1 MKRKNSKQESVTE
14 VNLTSLV
21 DVALTLVIIFMVASP
36 FVLQSGIKVSTPDLQ
51 KAEKVAE
58 ATDVKAEILLK
69 SDGALL
75 LNGKVIPVR
84 MFSDSL
90 RNCLAVSKNKQVLI
104 SAEGDVLHDQVIAVM
119 DEAKQCGASK
129 LSLIRQK
136 L

>member
-1 MKRKNSKQESVTE
+1 MKNKKSKQEGVTE

-21 DVALTLVIIFMVASP
+21 DVALTLVIIFMVSSP

-51 KAEKVAE
+51 KAGQIEE
-58 ATDVKAEILLK
+58 ATEVKAEILLK
-69 SDGALL
+69 SDGVLL
-75 LNGKVIPVR
+75 LNGAPVPVT

-90 RNCLAVSKNKQVLI
+90 RNCIAAGKSKQVLI

-119 DEAKQCGASK
+119 DEAKQCGADK

-136 L
+136 